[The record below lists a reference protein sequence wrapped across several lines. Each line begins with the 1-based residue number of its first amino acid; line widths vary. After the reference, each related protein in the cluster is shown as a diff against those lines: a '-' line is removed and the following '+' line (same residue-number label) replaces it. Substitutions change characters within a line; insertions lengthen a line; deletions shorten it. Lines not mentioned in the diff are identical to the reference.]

1 MPFTHFALFIIFIE
15 NKFKRGSRKKKS
27 CPFFT
32 MTMHY
37 TFNLLGKKRK
47 KEKPQQLKGEKY
59 EYPS

>member
-1 MPFTHFALFIIFIE
+1 LKIIFIE
-15 NKFKRGSRKKKS
+15 NQFKRGLKKEKKN